1 MSENSLVPFRVG
13 FVHSPDR
20 FYSEV
25 QNNGVIFM
33 PVWAYTLASHL
44 EHDSGVS
51 LFLLDTRFDSLEA
64 SAPADVFLYSGVNQ
78 DLESLLSSRATLAR
92 RFPAAKHVLG
102 GPICWSFDKAGEID
116 KLAAF
121 DHLVVGDGEAM
132 VAPLVQ
138 ALRRS
143 EPQERV
149 IRNRERFPLS
159 ESLPMHRPL
168 MDATIGRYYGAVLEV
183 SRGCPFLCEFCDIRI
198 LPDNNRPHV
207 ATVERIVDEVDHLCN
222 LGVRTFLLACDNF
235 IGDLRWAEDV
245 VDALLEW
252 RQRTG
257 HRPAF
262 YTWLTIN
269 LHKSPELM
277 RKMRLAGFDNLF
289 IGVESFDSNSLLE
302 TAKVQNTAAGVIDA
316 VRDIQ
321 SYGFPIMAGL
331 IFGFDSDTPDCFQ
344 NTLDG
349 LLKAGLLS
357 GDPSLLTAL
366 PGTPLYRRMKLAGR
380 IRDGKLGL
388 GGHKYHTNIRYL
400 MPRDQIIAS
409 YIRFSHQ
416 VCEGTYQVARLA
428 AFFDNLKRGNYVAA
442 PGSGY
447 FDPRLALRVLKNNPQ
462 ALRLTLG
469 RLWAF
474 ARRPANLA
482 HLLRGALLVARQREI
497 AGRWGYFLIWFAVW
511 STLMVKYRDI
521 TEADFDIESV
531 TEPLTAKH
539 ILPDGYEDTDDELI
553 PLNKVRAQRRE
564 TMRSLSA
571 LVERLQ
577 AAVSSR

>member
-1 MSENSLVPFRVG
+1 
-13 FVHSPDR
+13 
-20 FYSEV
+20 
-25 QNNGVIFM
+25 M
-33 PVWAYTLASHL
+33 PVWAYALASHL
-44 EHDSGVS
+44 EDAGNMSM
-51 LFLLDTRFDSLEA
+51 FLLDARFDRLEESEA
-64 SAPADVFLYSGVNQ
+64 ADVFLYSGVNQ
-78 DLESLLSSRATLAR
+78 DLESLLSARTILAR

-116 KLAAF
+116 KLADF
-121 DHLVVGDGEAM
+121 DHLVVGDGEAV

-138 ALRRS
+138 GLRQG
-143 EPQERV
+143 EAQERV
-149 IRNRERFPLS
+149 IRNCERFPLS
-159 ESLPMHRPL
+159 QSRAMYRPL

-235 IGDLRWAEDV
+235 IGDLRWAEEV

-252 RQRTG
+252 RQSTG

-302 TAKVQNTAAGVIDA
+302 TAKVQNSAAGVIDA
-316 VRDIQ
+316 VREIQ

-349 LLKAGLLS
+349 LLAAGLLS

-366 PGTPLYRRMKLAGR
+366 PGTPLYRRMQLAGR

-400 MPRDQIIAS
+400 MPRDQIIAN
-409 YIRFSHQ
+409 YILFARR
-416 VCEGTYQVARLA
+416 VCEGRYQVARLA
-428 AFFDNLKRGNYVAA
+428 AFLDNLKRGNYVAA
-442 PGSGY
+442 PSSGY
-447 FDPRLALRVLKNNPQ
+447 FDPRLALRVLKSNPQ

-474 ARRPANLA
+474 ARRPANLV
-482 HLLRGALLVARQREI
+482 HLVLGAMRVARRREI
-497 AGRWGYFLIWFAVW
+497 SGRWGYFLIWFAVW

-531 TEPLTAKH
+531 TEPVTPQH
-539 ILPDGYEDTDDELI
+539 ILPEGYEDADDEMI

-564 TMRSLSA
+564 TVRSLSA
-571 LVERLQ
+571 LIGRLQ
-577 AAVSSR
+577 SAGKSA